1 MKLNTMMKKGDMIN
15 PTSDFSK
22 LYNDFVAYEIGEQ
35 GFLTKYEDLSYNLY
49 LRETFSSYK

>member
-1 MKLNTMMKKGDMIN
+1 MMKKGDMIN